1 MHRLRHRRG
10 GRWGGV
16 TTRWLAW
23 VSAWMAL
30 ATALAMA
37 LESSDTYE
45 AATRLTLAR
54 TDVLLATF
62 AGGSGGALTSA
73 AWDAAGRAGEAL
85 RSVRAEL

>member
-1 MHRLRHRRG
+1 
-10 GRWGGV
+10 
-16 TTRWLAW
+16 
-23 VSAWMAL
+23 MAL